1 MKTVWVKV
9 GNTLH
14 QTLEGTQTVLQAP
27 ENKIYNLC
35 MNSQSGEIYLEEIAD
50 KFEFNFKLY
59 GLEEQFINHV
69 VQTYEN
75 TNSNLGILLD
85 GKKGTGKTVTAK
97 ILAMRFNKPVILVSA
112 PFPGLQDFL
121 IKFSSEC
128 IFFFD
133 EFEKT
138 FGNNRQDNDGV
149 TGMLLSV
156 MDGAYNTTCR
166 QVFLLTTNNTYID
179 ENFLGRPSRV
189 RYHKSFGNL
198 RVETVVEYL
207 KDNLIDQSRTQD
219 VMDLVDSL
227 ALSTIDTLK
236 AIVMDFNLHP
246 GASAGTIREY
256 LNLEFASHR
265 YQLILK
271 RLYSSNEK
279 FNTYSLADLEEELS
293 HVGETYKDEDGDEC
307 TRCESDFNIYRRS
320 QSSNRTV
327 NYLDIGDEFYC
338 GKVIKPYDPAT
349 QTLLVERAEY
359 EERWFIKVLNPDSKP
374 SLYGSYLAD
383 YAF

>member
-14 QTLEGTQTVLQAP
+14 QTLEGSQIVLQHP

-69 VQTYEN
+69 VQTYEKTN
-75 TNSNLGILLD
+75 TNLGILLD

-97 ILAMRFNKPVILVSA
+97 ILAMRFNKPVILVSS

-121 IKFSSEC
+121 IKFTSEC

-138 FGNNRQDNDGV
+138 FGNNRSNDDGV

-156 MDGAYNTTCR
+156 MDGAYNTACR

-179 ENFLGRPSRV
+179 DNFLGRPSRV

-198 RVETVVEYL
+198 RVEVVKEYL
-207 KDNLIDQSRTQD
+207 KDNLIDQSRTND
-219 VMDLVDSL
+219 VLDLVDSL

-236 AIVMDFNLHP
+236 AIVTDFNLHP
-246 GASAGTIREY
+246 GVSANVVRDY
-256 LNLEFASHR
+256 LNLEFATHR
-265 YQLILK
+265 YQLIMK
-271 RLYSSNEK
+271 RLYVNDDK
-279 FNTYSLADLEEELS
+279 YLTYEYKDLQEELS
-293 HVGETYKDEDGDEC
+293 HVGETYNDEDGEEYER
-307 TRCESDFNIYRRS
+307 TESDFNIYRRT
-320 QSSNRTV
+320 QSASRSIEF
-327 NYLDIGDEFYC
+327 LAIGDEFFS
-338 GKVIKPYDPAT
+338 GKVVKSLDPKT
-349 QTLLVERAEY
+349 NCLIVERSEY
-359 EERWFIKVLNPDSKP
+359 DERWFIQVLNPDSKP
-374 SLYGSYLAD
+374 SLYGSYLD
-383 YAF
+383 F

>member
-14 QTLEGTQTVLQAP
+14 QTLEGSQIVLQHP

-35 MNSQSGEIYLEEIAD
+35 INSQSGEIYLEEIAD

-69 VQTYEN
+69 VQTYEKTN
-75 TNSNLGILLD
+75 TNLGILLD

-97 ILAMRFNKPVILVSA
+97 ILAMRFNKPVILVSS

-121 IKFSSEC
+121 IKFTSEC

-138 FGNNRQDNDGV
+138 FGNNRSNDDGV

-179 ENFLGRPSRV
+179 DNFLGRPSRV

-198 RVETVVEYL
+198 RVEVVKEYL
-207 KDNLIDQSRTQD
+207 KDNLIDQSRTND
-219 VMDLVDSL
+219 VLDLVDSL

-236 AIVMDFNLHP
+236 AIVTDFNLHP
-246 GASAGTIREY
+246 GVSANVVRDY
-256 LNLEFASHR
+256 LNLEFATHR
-265 YQLILK
+265 YQLIMK
-271 RLYSSNEK
+271 RLYANDDK
-279 FNTYSLADLEEELS
+279 YLTYEYKDLQEELS
-293 HVGETYKDEDGDEC
+293 HVGETYKDEDGEEYER
-307 TRCESDFNIYRRS
+307 TESDFSIYRRT
-320 QSSNRTV
+320 QSASRSIEF
-327 NYLDIGDEFYC
+327 LAIGDEFFS
-338 GKVIKPYDPAT
+338 GKVVKPFDSKT
-349 QTLLVERAEY
+349 NCLIVERSEY
-359 EERWFIKVLNPDSKP
+359 DERWFIQVLNPDSKP
-374 SLYGSYLAD
+374 SLYGSYLD
-383 YAF
+383 F